1 MVRSEDVVRLNPRR
15 SPGRLNRKALAYAS
29 EIGRL
34 WSEGHSIAA
43 IAEAL
48 LDAGVTVSLCTVRR
62 EIKRHKALP
71 QHTGRVVVR
80 QPERVDVRSAPLESI
95 VKSTGDPRTSKEIAA
110 AFVKGRITNPL
121 LRSRITP

>member
-48 LDAGVTVSLCTVRR
+48 LDAGVMVSLCTVRR

-71 QHTGRVVVR
+71 QHDESLSGSRNALTC
-80 QPERVDVRSAPLESI
+80 AP
-95 VKSTGDPRTSKEIAA
+95 RH
-110 AFVKGRITNPL
+110 
-121 LRSRITP
+121 LRAS